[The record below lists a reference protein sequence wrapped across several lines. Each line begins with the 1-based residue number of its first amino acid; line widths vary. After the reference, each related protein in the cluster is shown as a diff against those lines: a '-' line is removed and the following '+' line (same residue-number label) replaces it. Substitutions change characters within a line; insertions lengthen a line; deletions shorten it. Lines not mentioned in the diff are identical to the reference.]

1 MNNDEHLHGGEPAEE
16 ELDLIEAVDEDGNS
30 VLLEVVRYFFYNG
43 EEYVVLGEA
52 PEGHDC
58 CGCEECDH
66 HHEDDDDEE
75 IAINHYIMKVI
86 EKEEDGEEIEEFEP
100 VEDEALFEQLCKV
113 VEADFAADESF
124 DDK

>member
-75 IAINHYIMKVI
+75 IAISHYIMKVI
-86 EKEEDGEEIEEFEP
+86 EKEEDGEEIE
-100 VEDEALFEQLCKV
+100 
-113 VEADFAADESF
+113 
-124 DDK
+124 